1 MAEIQP
7 NNGQKKK
14 GTKGKK
20 LSTRVDLTPMVDL
33 GFLLITFFIFTT
45 TLSSQTAMKLVIPD
59 DRGIVDRTP
68 VPEGKTLNLLLSAKD
83 RIYYYEGENVSQMQ
97 DADYSRDGLR
107 QIILAKKKTVAAH
120 YGNDA
125 ETIVLIKPTD
135 EASYKNIIDALDEM
149 KINDVKK
156 FVLMD
161 ATDNERA
168 VVSKKQTL

>member
-7 NNGQKKK
+7 NNSQKKK

-45 TLSSQTAMKLVIPD
+45 TLSSPTALKLIVPD
-59 DRGIVDRTP
+59 DRNGSDGKVAG
-68 VPEGKTLNLLLSAKD
+68 GKTLNLLLSAKD
-83 RIYYYEGENVSQMQ
+83 RIYYYEGEDASQIK

-107 QIILAKKKTVAAH
+107 QIILAKKKSVAEH
-120 YGNDA
+120 YGDA
-125 ETIVLIKPTD
+125 AQTVVLIKPTD

-161 ATDNERA
+161 ATEEERT
-168 VVSKKQTL
+168 VVSERQTL